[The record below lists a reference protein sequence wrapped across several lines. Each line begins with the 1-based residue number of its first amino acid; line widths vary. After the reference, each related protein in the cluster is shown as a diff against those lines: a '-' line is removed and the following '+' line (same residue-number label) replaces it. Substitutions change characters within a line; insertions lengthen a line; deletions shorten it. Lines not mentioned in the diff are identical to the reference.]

1 METFDE
7 IETIR
12 VICRVSPSRH
22 SVKGQVYPKS
32 DCISVIDDQQ
42 LKLISQDGSENKN
55 NKEKI
60 FRFRKI
66 FTIDATQVEVYEDIA
81 DVVSST
87 IKGYNAT
94 IFAYGAYGAGKSY
107 TMFGN
112 NNNSPGIIPRAIE
125 NVFQHVNNSKRE
137 ELNALFNVEISFIEL
152 YHNSYRNLL
161 KPITDELARLEV
173 IEDENL
179 SGSELDDLL
188 EKTLSSASFEG
199 FLKKRPDLSYGMEK
213 VIVVENALDGV
224 YLNAPNLRISV
235 KDSAQALK
243 YANIGIQMKNL
254 ITSAS
259 NNASSR

>member
-1 METFDE
+1 MEFFDE
-7 IETIR
+7 VEAVR

-22 SVKGQVYPKS
+22 SVKGPVYPKS
-32 DCISVIDDQQ
+32 DCISVVDDQQ
-42 LKLISQDGSENKN
+42 LKLISQDASENKN

-60 FRFRKI
+60 FRFCKI

-125 NVFQHVNNSKRE
+125 NVFVHINNSKRE
-137 ELNALFNVEISFIEL
+137 DLNAFFNVEISFIEL

-173 IEDENL
+173 TEDENI

-188 EKTLSSASFEG
+188 EKTLSSAAFEG

-224 YLNAPNLRISV
+224 YLNASNLRISV

-243 YANIGIQMKNL
+243 YTNIGLQMKNL
-254 ITSAS
+254 ITTAS
-259 NNASSR
+259 DNASSR

>member
-1 METFDE
+1 METSDE
-7 IETIR
+7 VETMK

-32 DCISVIDDQQ
+32 DCVSVVDNQQ

-55 NKEKI
+55 KEKI
-60 FRFRKI
+60 FRFSKI
-66 FTIDATQVEVYEDIA
+66 FTVDATQVDVYEDIA

-94 IFAYGAYGAGKSY
+94 IFAYGAYSAGKSY
-107 TMFGN
+107 TMFG

-125 NVFQHVNNSKRE
+125 KIFQYINNTKRE
-137 ELNALFNVEISFIEL
+137 DLSTFCNIEMSFIEL

-173 IEDENL
+173 TEDENL

-188 EKTLSSASFEG
+188 EKSLSSASFEG

-213 VIVVENALDGV
+213 VVIVENALDGV
-224 YLNAPNLRISV
+224 YLNAPNLRINA
-235 KDSAQALK
+235 KDSTQALK
-243 YANIGIQMKNL
+243 YVSIGLQMKNL